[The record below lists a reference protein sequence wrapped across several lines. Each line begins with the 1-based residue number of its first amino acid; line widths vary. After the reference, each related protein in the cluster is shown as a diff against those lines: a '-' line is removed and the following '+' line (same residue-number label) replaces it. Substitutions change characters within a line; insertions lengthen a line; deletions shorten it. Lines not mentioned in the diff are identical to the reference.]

1 MLLVKVLINAYV
13 FLLGACVGSF
23 LNVCVYRIPLGI
35 PVSKGRSFCP
45 VCHERLLGRDLIPVA
60 SFLLLRGRC
69 RFCKAPI
76 SPRYPAVELAGGV
89 LFLLALNTIGFTLK
103 AAAAA
108 LFFCVLLTVALID
121 WDTGEIPDRMHIF
134 IALLAPFYAL
144 SAPCLPLWQH
154 LLGAVVLSLPMLLA
168 ACLLGG
174 FGGGDV
180 KLTAVCGLL
189 LGWRLALL
197 GGLFAVLTAAAYGVI
212 LLARKKARRDS
223 AIPFG
228 PFLSGG
234 MVIAACFGEQ
244 LIGAYLSLFF

>member
-1 MLLVKVLINAYV
+1 MLLIKILINAYV

-35 PVSKGRSFCP
+35 PISRGRSFCP
-45 VCHERLLGRDLIPVA
+45 ACHGQLRSRDLIPVV

-76 SPRYPAVELAGGV
+76 SPRYPTVELAGGM
-89 LFLLALNTIGFTLK
+89 LFLLSLNTIGLTLK

-121 WDTGEIPDRMHIF
+121 WDTGEIPDRLHIC
-134 IALLAPFYAL
+134 IVLLAPIYAL
-144 SAPCLPLWQH
+144 SAPALPLWEH
-154 LLGAVVLSLPMLLA
+154 LLGAVVLSLPMLLG

-180 KLTAVCGLL
+180 KLTAACGLL
-189 LGWRLALL
+189 LGWRLTLL
-197 GGLFAVLTAAAYGVI
+197 GGLFAVITAAVYGLI
-212 LLARKKARRDS
+212 LLARNKARRDS

-234 MVIAACFGEQ
+234 MVLACCFGER
-244 LIGAYLSLFF
+244 LISAYLALLR